1 MRKREAQGR
10 NDADGP
16 HRRRRSVEEFRSH
29 PLGDENTGVGV
40 VLVIGVLLSV
50 AGFVLLVNLF
60 GAADLVMRRVTSQ
73 PLGELAP
80 GFAASRRGFRT
91 YAVLVLAIG
100 ILCLGLAATA
110 WFIPLGAGLLVLG
123 ALAFG
128 IASVIAIAGEVE
140 TYRALKR

>member
-1 MRKREAQGR
+1 
-10 NDADGP
+10 
-16 HRRRRSVEEFRSH
+16 
-29 PLGDENTGVGV
+29 VGI
-40 VLVIGVLLSV
+40 VLAIGVLLCL
-50 AGFVLLVNLF
+50 AGLILLLNLF

-80 GFAASRRGFRT
+80 GFAANRRGFRV
-91 YAVLVLAIG
+91 YAVLILAVG

-110 WFIPLGAGLLVLG
+110 WSIPLGAGLLVLG
-123 ALAFG
+123 ALTFG